1 MSTFIGDLMFPSADK
16 YISNGEEKTRWVN
29 CGGLFKNESGQ
40 FSVKLTAVPTAMG
53 ENNWFR
59 VFPPRDQQ
67 QGEQGFR
74 KPSPAVPKQ
83 PELPE
88 DSDIP
93 F

>member
-67 QGEQGFR
+67 QSQAR
-74 KPSPAVPKQ
+74 TPAPKQ
-83 PELPE
+83 PELP